1 MLLTCTATSVAM
13 GGSVIANTL
22 IPCLS
27 IIQTQKQGWFVQSI
41 SIQTLTYTNQPLYIL
56 QIKYANVPK
65 EIIELL
71 ILSTQAKSLPQ
82 SLTGSGESTREQ
94 TRTTRTSILALIRM
108 AIMIH
113 AYSIYRCFR
122 RMIK

>member
-41 SIQTLTYTNQPLYIL
+41 SIQTLTYTNQPVFIL
-56 QIKYANVPK
+56 QIRYANVPK
-65 EIIELL
+65 EMLESLMS
-71 ILSTQAKSLPQ
+71 STQEKSLPQ
-82 SLTGSGESTREQ
+82 SLTGNGVNIAEPIHTI
-94 TRTTRTSILALIRM
+94 RTSILALLRL
-108 AIMIH
+108 AIKTGV
-113 AYSIYRCFR
+113 YSIYQCLKR
-122 RMIK
+122 INK